1 MTKRDA
7 EEKKI
12 GIVIKTA
19 LGSILFQS
27 SKTTLAKA
35 IIEAKEHNANLYEA
49 DLHGAN
55 LSEADLRGANLCGA
69 DLCEANLHGANLH
82 GANLS
87 EAEMMNV
94 KFYGRGGHKPLK
106 RSQLPDFLHA
116 LGFDIE
122 D

>member
-55 LSEADLRGANLCGA
+55 LSEA
-69 DLCEANLHGANLH
+69 
-82 GANLS
+82 
-87 EAEMMNV
+87 EMMNV